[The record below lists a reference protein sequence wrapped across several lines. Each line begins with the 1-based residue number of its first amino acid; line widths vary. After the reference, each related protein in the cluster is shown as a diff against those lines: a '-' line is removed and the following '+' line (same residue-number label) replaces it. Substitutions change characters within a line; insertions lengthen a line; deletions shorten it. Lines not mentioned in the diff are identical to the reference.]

1 MRAVATFVMCV
12 VALVVGAQTIQSAG
26 QQPLFRGGTSL
37 VDLYVTVT
45 GEDGR
50 LVRDLEEGDFLIYE
64 DGQPQS
70 IVLFE
75 PGIRR
80 IATDAGS
87 VTVSARTI
95 TATLMI
101 DTSRSTTDN
110 PTVGALIVAGA
121 QHFVGNMWSG
131 DRARVGSFNHLI
143 KINPSRFVDDPHWL
157 NSSLARLH
165 YQYPPDEGTMLYD
178 AMLESI
184 DALVNVDGRRVSVVL
199 TDGQDYGSDKG
210 WGDVRARAVA
220 EDVMIYGI
228 GLEVVRPVG
237 DRWVRTTPDRNLRK
251 LANETGGGYFEL
263 DETDQLHATFG
274 RVAEELHS
282 QYIMAFEPAARDGKV
297 HSIEVEV
304 VREGMT
310 ARARKSYVATV
321 DGR

>member
-1 MRAVATFVMCV
+1 MRTNTAVLACTLALAVA
-12 VALVVGAQTIQSAG
+12 AQTIPLDG

-45 GEDGR
+45 DEEGR
-50 LVRDLEEGDFLIYE
+50 LVTDLEEDDFLIYE

-70 IVLFE
+70 VVLFE

-80 IATDAGS
+80 LAADAGP
-87 VTVSARTI
+87 VIVSARPI
-95 TATLMI
+95 TATLMV

-121 QHFVGNMWSG
+121 QHFVGNLWSG

-143 KINPSRFVDDPHWL
+143 KINPSRFVGDLYWL
-157 NSSLARLH
+157 NSTLSQLH

-178 AMLESI
+178 AMLEGI

-199 TDGQDYGSDKG
+199 TDGQDFGSDKG
-210 WGDVRARAVA
+210 WGDVREQAVA

-228 GLEVVRPVG
+228 GLEVVRLQG
-237 DRWVRTTPDRNLRK
+237 DRWLRTTPDRNLRK

-263 DETDQLHATFG
+263 DETDQLRVTFG

-282 QYIMAFEPAARDGKV
+282 QYIMAFEPSARDGKM
-297 HSIEVEV
+297 HTIDVEV
-304 VREGMT
+304 VREDMT

>member
-1 MRAVATFVMCV
+1 MRTNTAVLACTLAVA
-12 VALVVGAQTIQSAG
+12 AQTIPLDG

-45 GEDGR
+45 DEGGR
-50 LVRDLEEGDFLIYE
+50 LVTDLDEDDFLIYE

-80 IATDAGS
+80 LAGDTGP
-87 VTVSARTI
+87 VVVSARPI
-95 TATLMI
+95 TATLMV

-121 QHFVGNMWSG
+121 QHFVRNLWSG

-143 KINPSRFVDDPHWL
+143 KINPSRFVGDRYRL
-157 NSSLARLH
+157 NGTLAQLH

-178 AMLESI
+178 AILDGI
-184 DALVNVDGRRVSVVL
+184 DALVTVDGRRVSVVL

-210 WGDVRARAVA
+210 WDDVRERAVA

-228 GLEVVRPVG
+228 GLEVVRLQG
-237 DRWVRTTPDRNLRK
+237 DRWLRTTPDRNLRK

-263 DETDQLHATFG
+263 DETDQLRETFG

-282 QYIMAFEPAARDGKV
+282 QYIMAFEPSARDGKM
-297 HSIEVEV
+297 HTIDVEI
-304 VREGMT
+304 VREDMT